1 MVLSEVPF
9 RSKNTAKECR
19 TRWDDPLPGIATPL
33 RRAQTRNAVEIAVVL
48 RGPIGAFTRRKICRN
63 GGGGG
68 AFLKRLSSGRSH
80 PLVKVGSRTGALF
93 LCDIANLSVRRR
105 Q

>member
-68 AFLKRLSSGRSH
+68 GFLKYLCNGVYTPSVKASSKAM
-80 PLVKVGSRTGALF
+80 PVF
-93 LCDIANLSVRRR
+93 LLGMESLT
-105 Q
+105 

>member
-63 GGGGG
+63 GGGRGT
-68 AFLKRLSSGRSH
+68 FLRYLCSARPTPPGKGRSRADPVCLWGMEILPARH
-80 PLVKVGSRTGALF
+80 
-93 LCDIANLSVRRR
+93 
-105 Q
+105 

>member
-68 AFLKRLSSGRSH
+68 TFLRYLFSGVSTPSGKRGLRARA
-80 PLVKVGSRTGALF
+80 VF
-93 LCDIANLSVRRR
+93 LLGMGVLPARH
-105 Q
+105 